1 VYPTAPPGK
10 ADRWRPVAI
19 DAGEERTKQEPGQ
32 AGFFSARTQLARL
45 GMDKKRAERQF
56 NWQAISEAVQRMRP
70 ELIAASE
77 AAHKAKE
84 AELDEAE
91 LELARTLELGYL
103 VDCLGG
109 TCGPHLTVLS
119 EIAHALDEL
128 HDAGGDRVH
137 EKTPPH

>member
-1 VYPTAPPGK
+1 
-10 ADRWRPVAI
+10 
-19 DAGEERTKQEPGQ
+19 
-32 AGFFSARTQLARL
+32 
-45 GMDKKRAERQF
+45 MDKKRAERQF
-56 NWQAISEAVQRMRP
+56 NLQAIREAVERMRP

-91 LELARTLELGYL
+91 PELDRTLELGYL

-109 TCGPHLTVLS
+109 TCGPHLAVLS

-128 HDAGGDRVH
+128 HDAGSDRVQ